1 MDGMD
6 FGIKISKRGYD
17 VTDKKGK
24 KNNMGKGATPQR
36 VDAYLLYS
44 FAIPYLMGA
53 WVTVQR
59 YKQVAAT
66 LKETPVKGVQSCL
79 HEASTLF
86 EDLATISKY
95 AEMCGDT
102 HERHQLWIDVR
113 NHIRHD
119 TREEFDKD
127 KNWKHVRAERLGLDD
142 RLQTNIGFNETAIKV
157 GSVEILISEIE
168 EYMKWATVLFN
179 DTMNEARAKG
189 YIKESEWHP
198 DIMNS

>member
-1 MDGMD
+1 MD

-95 AEMCGDT
+95 AKMCGDT
-102 HERHQLWIDVR
+102 HEKHKLWIDVR

-119 TREEFDKD
+119 TREEFDRDD
-127 KNWKHVRAERLGLDD
+127 KEWKNTRAKNLGIEE
-142 RLQTNIGFNETAIKV
+142 RLQTNIGFSEAAIKV
-157 GSVEILISEIE
+157 GKVVITLKEIE
-168 EYMKWATVLFN
+168 NYIQWAAALFN
-179 DTMNEARAKG
+179 NTMNEARAKG